1 MSMTVEITCNPD
13 TLTEVGLAE
22 RIIRAARQ
30 IVEAEGGSL
39 SAWRSRHVLE
49 ESGCWWAEGL
59 ILHANAS
66 VSIHGA
72 LVPLLRHVDAE

>member
-39 SAWRSRHVLE
+39 LE
-49 ESGCWWAEGL
+49 ESGRWWAEGL

-66 VSIHGA
+66 VSIPGA
-72 LVPLLRHVDAE
+72 LVPPLRHVDAE